1 MKTVEAI
8 QHFGTQ
14 KSLCTALGIGT
25 RQTIH
30 AWGEYPPVGRQYQ
43 LEVITNGKLRA
54 ERVSTVLDSTI
65 AVKSKVSSREVRELV
80 SENEKSAA

>member
-1 MKTVEAI
+1 MTTQEAVRY
-8 QHFGTQ
+8 FGTQ
-14 KSLCTALGIGT
+14 LKLCEALGLNA

-54 ERVSTVLDSTI
+54 ERQTNALT
-65 AVKSKVSSREVRELV
+65 SSVV
-80 SENEKSAA
+80 A

>member
-8 QHFGTQ
+8 KHYGTQ
-14 KSLCTALGIGT
+14 KNLCQALGIGT

-43 LEVITNGKLRA
+43 LEVITNGVLRA
-54 ERVSTVLDSTI
+54 EREGNALTSTI
-65 AVKSKVSSREVRELV
+65 A
-80 SENEKSAA
+80 A